1 MSPLF
6 LCRKVCRIII
16 AMMVKKKKKI
26 ILDSIVE
33 VNKYSLNFH
42 VLLTLYHKWLQNKKE

>member
-26 ILDSIVE
+26 ILVSIVE